1 MTINQKRANK
11 EVLVILKKF
20 NLEKEIPNEVVKNI
34 EENQDNDWNFVYDD
48 SLELEEQNMLRET
61 AILFSTLY
69 LMYICKDNNE
79 REELKQIYK
88 ANEEHFNETNDFETV
103 IKNAQKIKDNNETET
118 IKSELPV
125 SVENSLFDRIKKW
138 LKAIFKK

>member
-1 MTINQKRANK
+1 
-11 EVLVILKKF
+11 
-20 NLEKEIPNEVVKNI
+20 
-34 EENQDNDWNFVYDD
+34 
-48 SLELEEQNMLRET
+48 MLRET